1 MFLITTRNTASNS
14 LKSQTYATF
23 PAALCR
29 GELGIVIKIH
39 QQLTSTLNSSIK
51 LFATHHLYQSAYLH
65 NRLETRAVDL
75 HHPHSESE
83 QNETL
88 FLSQMNHQN
97 ICCLVLNY
105 SVSDNYANEK
115 LKGTVAQLLI
125 LPANEPEYN
134 GSV

>member
-23 PAALCR
+23 PAALCQ
-29 GELGIVIKIH
+29 GELCIVIKIH
-39 QQLTSTLNSSIK
+39 QQLTSTLNSSIEQ
-51 LFATHHLYQSAYLH
+51 FATHHLYQSAHLH
-65 NRLETRAVDL
+65 NRLEARAVDL
-75 HHPHSESE
+75 HHI
-83 QNETL
+83 QNQNKTKTL
-88 FLSQMNHQN
+88 FLSQLNHQN
-97 ICCLVLNY
+97 ICCLVLNC